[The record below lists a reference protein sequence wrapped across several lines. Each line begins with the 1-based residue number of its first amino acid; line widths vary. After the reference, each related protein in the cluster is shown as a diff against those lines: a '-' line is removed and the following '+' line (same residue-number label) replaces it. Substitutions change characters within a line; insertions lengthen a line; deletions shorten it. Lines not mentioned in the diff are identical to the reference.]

1 MTYNITLT
9 NGQLLVQIADGTK
22 DTSYSSISLFG
33 KNYAGYGPELDE
45 NQVKMLENFS
55 NITPPPSPLEGQ
67 LWWDSNN
74 HAMKV
79 YRKDIQRW
87 EVTSGPT
94 SATSSPTNK
103 AAGDLWWDSDN
114 KQLKVFTGTDW
125 ITVGPAYK
133 AGQGVSGPVV
143 ASIPGATDGLYHT
156 LVIFYIGGIAVSVLS
171 SDAAFDVNAI
181 PGFSIIRPGFNLL
194 PGAMTYVGNAENA
207 LSLGGVLAANF
218 LRSDVVSQTNHVLKV
233 KTNDGLMVGLNDDLT
248 IGVTGS
254 AVTLT
259 SNVLSRSLEFYT
271 NIGSVSTLGLHLDG
285 TTGLITVAGDP
296 TDNLGVATKHYV
308 DTLITTTAAD
318 FLRKDGTTM
327 LFGSLLPNSTDIYT
341 LGSSSNIYS
350 KVYAN
355 VVIATTGQFGSLTA
369 NGENVATQQYVN
381 ATVNDLTSGNSTFS
395 NLSITGSISTPS
407 NGSVTIGAANN
418 KFGSIYGTVITA
430 NTFVS
435 TTSITT
441 PSDGLV
447 DIGTSGNKFGSIYG
461 TVITAN
467 TFVATTSITTTSNG
481 TVDIGTSGN
490 KFGNIYGTAMA
501 ANYADLAEKY
511 VADADYESGT
521 VLDFG
526 GSHEV
531 TLSTG
536 LVPSRVAGV
545 VSTNPAYLMND
556 DCSGH
561 FVAAVA
567 LQGRCP
573 CKVVGPIQKGDL
585 LVSAGDGRA
594 KAAIIP
600 TVGSV
605 IGKALEDISSREGII
620 EISVGRC

>member
-125 ITVGPAYK
+125 VTVGPAYK
-133 AGQGVSGPVV
+133 TGQGVSGPIV

-248 IGVTGS
+248 IGITGS

-271 NIGSVSTLGLHLDG
+271 NIGSVNTLGLHLDG
-285 TTGLITVAGDP
+285 TSGLVTVAGDP
-296 TDNLGVATKHYV
+296 TDHLGVATKHYV

-355 VVIATTGQFGSLTA
+355 VVIAISGQFGSLTA

-418 KFGSIYGTVITA
+418 KFGSIYGTVI
-430 NTFVS
+430 
-435 TTSITT
+435 I
-441 PSDGLV
+441 
-447 DIGTSGNKFGSIYG
+447 
-461 TVITAN
+461 AN
-467 TFVATTSITTTSNG
+467 TFVATTSITTPSDG
-481 TVDIGTSGN
+481 LVDIGTSGN

-511 VADADYESGT
+511 VADADYEPGT

-573 CKVVGPIQKGDL
+573 CKVVGPVQKGDL
-585 LVSAGDGRA
+585 LVSAGDGKA
-594 KAAIIP
+594 KAVIIP

>member
-355 VVIATTGQFGSLTA
+355 VVIATTGQFGSLTS

-381 ATVNDLTSGNSTFS
+381 ATVNDLTSGNSTFN
-395 NLSITGSISTPS
+395 NLVVSSSISTPS
-407 NGSVTIGAANN
+407 NGSVTIGAAN
-418 KFGSIYGTVITA
+418 
-430 NTFVS
+430 
-435 TTSITT
+435 
-441 PSDGLV
+441 
-447 DIGTSGNKFGSIYG
+447 NKFGSIYG